1 MEMHGS
7 YGNSS
12 RTNSSHG
19 NRQVPQTGTNRN
31 GRSMIKLTT
40 RNFWRQQMKA
50 KWLSRVFAITLCVGF
65 AGSAFGQSTNS
76 GDISGIVTDTTGA
89 AVPGATVT
97 VLNIATG
104 VSKELVT
111 NDSGVYDTSS
121 IVAGTYKLTFAK
133 SGFSTL
139 VRSSITVIVGP
150 TTVNAQLSVG
160 GVTQEV
166 VVSTDIPLL
175 RTENG
180 EQSVTLSAE
189 TLAALPEVGQDW
201 TQFNILLPGAAGAPG
216 GSQGSLAAAGST
228 APGITVAVNGNLPF
242 STVLADGAETTLP
255 ASANSDI
262 LTQETIQELQVS
274 TSAFSAQYGVGGILY
289 NQISKGGTNRFH
301 GAAYEYFQN
310 EDLNALPYAFSGPTS
325 KYFRYNNFGGS
336 VGGPIL
342 KDKLFFYFNYDHII
356 SHGSTSASSF
366 TVPTAAVMAGDFS
379 GPNFPTIYDP
389 ATQTTQQ
396 TGTYLYPGQTTPT
409 TCPCVIRQSFADEYH
424 NGNRIPSSRID
435 PVASATQTYWPKPNT
450 AGVLSTTN
458 GLVQN
463 NYTYTAPQSSPFIRY
478 FGRLDY
484 QIKPNN
490 HIVISENE
498 GDNPGQGFGAGIC
511 PINCQSQDVSKQN
524 AQVSDVWSIT
534 PRITN
539 EVRLGYTNQ
548 LNFFSPLT
556 AGLNYPAK
564 IGLQFAKANTFP
576 TFNFANGTYSN
587 MLSPQSNAVYKEH
600 VYNPSDVVTMVVGRH
615 ILHFGGELL
624 IYQNNSTAWGNTDA
638 GSFTYTGQYTQAGP
652 AATSTGFTYADFLLG
667 QTQKWTAAVTP
678 EYGGRQKLP
687 QLFVQDDYKIRSNLT
702 LNLGLRY
709 QIQTGWSEVK
719 GNERSFD
726 PTVPNPG
733 TGTLGALWFGS
744 THANGRSRIQ
754 DSVYSTFLP
763 RLGFSYQL
771 DPNTVIRGGFGIYAY
786 NWSNDTY
793 NGGVMGAAFGSQG
806 NVTDST
812 NGVTPVV
819 ILSGSGANLPYLAA
833 STNPSQ
839 LNGAGNN
846 LNYAQFHQPV
856 GGSYQWN
863 IQGQRQINGNLVAS
877 LAYVGTHGHDLP
889 FPVDVNQV
897 HQGQLAVVDQQFKPY
912 PQYGSLNISGT
923 APNENAISNYNS
935 LQATIQ
941 QRMSHGLNYS
951 FSYVWSHFLDDIDSS
966 GWGSRSGN
974 QGWQNAYNPAA
985 NYGNSNFDV
994 RNAFKGNALYQLP
1007 FGQGKQF
1014 LNNSRILDTVIGGW
1028 QVSTLLIIQSGQ
1040 PFTAVMGNGTASYAS
1055 GGGGFAWYPNVIGN
1069 PNLANRGVTQ
1079 WFNGAAFATPAAGTF
1094 GNERRG
1100 QLTGP
1105 ALSTVNL
1112 SLGKTFAI
1120 REGMGLQIRADADN
1134 VFNHPSFALPNA
1146 NLPGTS
1152 NISNTSVPM
1161 RNMQLSARFSF

>member
-1 MEMHGS
+1 M
-7 YGNSS
+7 
-12 RTNSSHG
+12 RLRRLAT
-19 NRQVPQTGTNRN
+19 
-31 GRSMIKLTT
+31 I
-40 RNFWRQQMKA
+40 FA
-50 KWLSRVFAITLCVGF
+50 VFLIGISGA
-65 AGSAFGQSTNS
+65 ANAQSTNS

-89 AVPGATVT
+89 TIPGVTIT
-97 VLNIATG
+97 VLDIATG
-104 VSKELVT
+104 VSKQYVT

-133 SGFSTL
+133 PGFATL

-150 TTVNAQLSVG
+150 TSVNAQLSIG
-160 GVTQEV
+160 GVAQEV
-166 VVSTDIPLL
+166 VVNTDIPLL
-175 RTENG
+175 KTENG
-180 EQSVTLSAE
+180 EQSTTLNAE

-242 STVLADGAETTLP
+242 STVLSDGAETTLP

-301 GAAYEYFQN
+301 GSLYEYFQN

-325 KYFRYNNFGGS
+325 KYYRYNNFGGS

-356 SHGSTSASSF
+356 SHGSTSAASF
-366 TVPTAAVMAGDFS
+366 TVPTTAVMAGDFT
-379 GPNFPTIYDP
+379 GFQTIYDP
-389 ATQTTQQ
+389 ATQITQQ

-424 NGNRIPSSRID
+424 NGNKIPSSRID
-435 PVASATQTYWPKPNT
+435 PVASATQTYWAKPNT
-450 AGVLSTTN
+450 AGVLASN
-458 GLVQN
+458 GLLQN

-490 HIVISENE
+490 HIVISESE

-524 AQVSDVWSIT
+524 AQISDVWSIT
-534 PRITN
+534 PKVTN

-548 LNFFSPLT
+548 LNFFSPLS
-556 AGLNYPAK
+556 AGLGYPGK
-564 IGLQFAKANTFP
+564 IGLKFAKADTFP
-576 TFNFANGTYSN
+576 TFNFASGTYSN

-600 VYNPSDVVTMVVGRH
+600 AYDPSDVVTMVVGRH

-624 IYQNNSTAWGNTDA
+624 IYQNNSTAWGNEDA
-638 GSFTYTGQYTQAGP
+638 GSFTFTGQYTQAGP

-667 QTQKWTAAVTP
+667 QSQKWTASVTP

-687 QLFVQDDYKIRSNLT
+687 QLFVQDDYKIRPNLT

-754 DSVYSTFLP
+754 DSVYNTLLP
-763 RLGFSYQL
+763 RVGFAYQFN
-771 DPNTVIRGGFGIYAY
+771 PNTVIRGGFGLYAY

-833 STNPSQ
+833 STDPTQ

-846 LNYAQFHQPV
+846 FNYAQFHQPV

-863 IQGQRQINGNLVAS
+863 IQGQEQITANIVAS

-897 HQGQLAVVDQQFKPY
+897 HQNNLTVNDQQFRPF
-912 PQYGSLNISGT
+912 PIYGSLNISGT
-923 APNENAISNYNS
+923 APNENSISNYNS
-935 LQATIQ
+935 LQAVIE

-951 FSYVWSHFLDDIDSS
+951 FSYVWSHFLDDMDTS

-974 QGWQNAYNPAA
+974 QGWQNAYNPSA

-994 RNAFKGNALYQLP
+994 RNAFKGHFLYQLP
-1007 FGQGKQF
+1007 FGQGRQF
-1014 LNNSRILDTVIGGW
+1014 ANNSRILDTFIGGW
-1028 QVSTLLIIQSGQ
+1028 QVSSLLVVQSGQ
-1040 PFTAVMGNGTASYAS
+1040 PFTPVMSNGTASYAS

-1069 PNLANRGVTQ
+1069 PNLVKRGVTQ
-1079 WFNGAAFATPAAGTF
+1079 WFNEAAFAVPTSGTF
-1094 GNERRG
+1094 GNERRN

-1105 ALSTVNL
+1105 GLSTVNL
-1112 SLGKTFAI
+1112 SLAKTFTI

-1134 VFNHPSFALPNA
+1134 VFNHPSYALPNA
-1146 NLPGTS
+1146 NLSLTGSSISTGTS

>member
-1 MEMHGS
+1 VISDGLAE
-7 YGNSS
+7 NAKTE
-12 RTNSSHG
+12 RKWADQFLEAT
-19 NRQVPQTGTNRN
+19 
-31 GRSMIKLTT
+31 
-40 RNFWRQQMKA
+40 MK
-50 KWLSRVFAITLCVGF
+50 KFQWLAILFTVLLG
-65 AGSAFGQSTNS
+65 AGITQDALAQSTNS
-76 GDISGIVTDTTGA
+76 GDISGIVTDSTGA
-89 AVPGATVT
+89 TVPGATVT

-104 VSKELVT
+104 VSKEFVT
-111 NDSGVYDTSS
+111 NDAGVYDTSS
-121 IVAGTYKLTFAK
+121 IVAGTYKLTFQKA
-133 SGFSTL
+133 GFSTL

-160 GVTQEV
+160 GVSQEV

-175 RTENG
+175 KTENG
-180 EQSVTLSAE
+180 EQSTTLSAE

-201 TQFNILLPGAAGAPG
+201 TRFNILLPGASGATG
-216 GSQGSLAAAGST
+216 GAQGVLAQGGST

-255 ASANSDI
+255 ASANADI
-262 LTQETIQELQVS
+262 FTQETIQELQVS

-289 NQISKGGTNRFH
+289 NQISKGGTDRFH

-310 EDLNALPYAFSGPTS
+310 EALNALPYAFSGPTS

-336 VGGPIL
+336 IGGPIL
-342 KDKLFFYFNYDHII
+342 KDKLFFYFNIDKII
-356 SHGSTSASSF
+356 SHGSTSAASF
-366 TVPTAAVMAGDFS
+366 TVPTTAVMAGDFT
-379 GPNFPTIYDP
+379 GFNTIYDP
-389 ATQTTQQ
+389 ATQITQQ

-424 NGNRIPSSRID
+424 NGNKIPSSRFD
-435 PVASATQTYWPKPNT
+435 PVAVATQAYWAKPNT
-450 AGVLSTTN
+450 AGTLSSN
-458 GLVQN
+458 GLLQN

-484 QIKPNN
+484 QVKSNN
-490 HIVISENE
+490 HIVMSVND

-511 PINCQSQDVSKQN
+511 PINCQSQDVSKVN
-524 AQVSDVWSIT
+524 AQISDVWSFG
-534 PRITN
+534 PRVTN
-539 EVRLGYTNQ
+539 EVRIGYTNQ
-548 LNFFSPLT
+548 LNFFSPLS
-556 AGLNYPAK
+556 AGLGYPGK
-564 IGLQFAKANTFP
+564 IGLKFAKADTFP
-576 TFNFANGTYSN
+576 TFNFASGTYSG

-638 GSFTYTGQYTQAGP
+638 GSFTFTGQYTQAGP

-667 QTQKWTAAVTP
+667 QTQKWTASVTP
-678 EYGGRQKLP
+678 EFGGRQKLP
-687 QLFVQDDYKIRSNLT
+687 QFFVQDDYKIRPNLT

-726 PTVPNPG
+726 PTVQNPG
-733 TGTLGALWFGS
+733 TGTPGALWYGS
-744 THANGRSRIQ
+744 TKANGRGRIQ

-763 RLGFSYQL
+763 RFGFAYQL
-771 DPNTVIRGGFGIYAY
+771 DPNTVIRGGFGLYAY

-819 ILSGSGANLPYLAA
+819 ILSGSGSNLPYIAA
-833 STNPSQ
+833 STDPTA

-863 IQGQRQINGNLVAS
+863 VQAQRQLNSNIVAS

-897 HQGQLAVVDQQFKPY
+897 PQGKLAVVDQQFRPY
-912 PQYGSLNISGT
+912 PQYGSLNVSGT

-935 LQATIQ
+935 LQAVIE
-941 QRMSHGLNYS
+941 QRMKHGLDYQ
-951 FSYVWSHFLDDIDSS
+951 FSYVWSHFLDDMDTS
-966 GWGSRSGN
+966 GWGSRAGN
-974 QGWQNAYNPAA
+974 QGWQNAYNPQA

-994 RNAFKGNALYQLP
+994 RNAFKGRALYQLP

-1014 LNNSRILDTVIGGW
+1014 LNNNRALDVVLGGW
-1028 QVSTLLIIQSGQ
+1028 QLSTLMVIQSGQ
-1040 PFTAVMGNGTASYAS
+1040 PFTPVMGNGTASYAS
-1055 GGGGFAWYPNVIGN
+1055 GGGGFAWYPNVIGS
-1069 PNLANRGVTQ
+1069 PNLANRGIKQ
-1079 WFNGAAFATPAAGTF
+1079 WFNEAAFAVPTSGTF

-1105 ALSTVNL
+1105 GLNTWSL

-1120 REGMGLQIRADADN
+1120 WEDVRLQVRADADN
-1134 VFNHPSFALPNA
+1134 IWNHPNFALPNA
-1146 NLPGTS
+1146 NLSLTGSTVSTGTS
-1152 NISNTSVPM
+1152 NISNTSTSM
-1161 RNMQLSARFSF
+1161 RNMQLSARITF

>member
-1 MEMHGS
+1 
-7 YGNSS
+7 
-12 RTNSSHG
+12 
-19 NRQVPQTGTNRN
+19 
-31 GRSMIKLTT
+31 
-40 RNFWRQQMKA
+40 MKA
-50 KWLSRVFAITLCVGF
+50 KWLTKVIAITLCVGF
-65 AGSAFGQSTNS
+65 AGIAFGQNTNS
-76 GDISGIVTDTTGA
+76 GDISGIVTDSTGA
-89 AVPGATVT
+89 AVPGAAVT

-104 VSKELVT
+104 VSKDYVT
-111 NDSGVYDTSS
+111 NDSGVYDTGS

-133 SGFSTL
+133 SGFATL

-150 TTVNAQLSVG
+150 TTVNAQISVG
-160 GVTQEV
+160 GVNQEV
-166 VVSTDIPLL
+166 VVNTDIPLL
-175 RTENG
+175 KTENG
-180 EQSVTLSAE
+180 EQSTTLSAE
-189 TLAALPEVGQDW
+189 NLAALPEVGQDW
-201 TQFNILLPGAAGAPG
+201 TQFSILLPGSAGAPG

-228 APGITVAVNGNLPF
+228 APGITVAINGNLPF

-262 LTQETIQELQVS
+262 LTQETIQELQFS
-274 TSAFSAQYGVGGILY
+274 TSAFSAQYGVGGIMY
-289 NQISKGGTNRFH
+289 NQISKGGTNKFH
-301 GAAYEYFQN
+301 GSVYEYFQN
-310 EDLNALPYAFSGPTS
+310 EALNALPYAFSGPTS

-336 VGGPIL
+336 IGGPIL
-342 KDKLFFYFNYDHII
+342 REKLFFYFNVDKII
-356 SHGSTSASSF
+356 SHGSTSAASF
-366 TVPTAAVMAGDFS
+366 TVPTPAVIAGDFT
-379 GPNFPTIYDP
+379 GFQTIYDP

-424 NGNRIPSSRID
+424 NGNKIPSSRID
-435 PVASATQTYWPKPNT
+435 PVAAATQTYWAKPNT
-450 AGVLSTTN
+450 SGVLNSS

-484 QIKPNN
+484 QIRSNN
-490 HIVISENE
+490 HLMMSVND

-511 PINCQSQDVSKQN
+511 PINCQSQDVSKVNSQI
-524 AQVSDVWSIT
+524 SDVWSINSRT
-534 PRITN
+534 TN

-556 AGLNYPAK
+556 AGLGYPAK
-564 IGLQFAKANTFP
+564 IGLKFAEANTFP
-576 TFNFANGTYSN
+576 TFNFASGTYSN

-624 IYQNNSTAWGNTDA
+624 IYQNNSTAWGNEDA

-687 QLFVQDDYKIRSNLT
+687 QLFVQDDYKIRPNLT

-744 THANGRSRIQ
+744 THANGRTRIQ
-754 DSVYSTFLP
+754 NSVYSTFLP
-763 RLGFSYQL
+763 RLGFAYQY

-833 STNPSQ
+833 STNPSV

-846 LNYAQFHQPV
+846 LNYAQFNQPV

-863 IQGQRQINGNLVAS
+863 VQAQRQINSNLVAS

-889 FPVDVNQV
+889 WVVDFNQV
-897 HQGQLAVVDQQFKPY
+897 PQGKLAVVDQQFKPY

-923 APNENAISNYNS
+923 APGLNAISNYNS
-935 LQATIQ
+935 LQAVIE
-941 QRMSHGLNYS
+941 QRLSHGLNFN
-951 FSYVWSHFLDDIDSS
+951 FSYVWSHFLDDMDTS

-974 QGWQNAYNPAA
+974 QGWQNAYNPQA

-994 RNAFKGNALYQLP
+994 RNAFKGYAVYELP
-1007 FGQGKQF
+1007 FGQGRQF
-1014 LNNSRILDTVIGGW
+1014 LNNNRIVDAFIGGW
-1028 QVSTLLIIQSGQ
+1028 QIAPLLIIQSGQ
-1040 PFTAVMGNGTASYAS
+1040 PFTPVMSNGTASYAS

-1069 PNLANRGVTQ
+1069 PQLVNRGIKQ
-1079 WFNGAAFATPAAGTF
+1079 WFNEAAFAVPASGTF

-1105 ALSTVNL
+1105 GLSTVNL
-1112 SLGKTFAI
+1112 SLSKTFAI
-1120 REGMGLQIRADADN
+1120 WESVHLQVRADADN
-1134 VFNHPSFALPNA
+1134 VFNHASFALPNA
-1146 NLPGTS
+1146 NLSLTGSAISTGTS

-1161 RNMQLSARFSF
+1161 RNMQLSARISF

>member
-1 MEMHGS
+1 MKLRLLVVMMLA
-7 YGNSS
+7 
-12 RTNSSHG
+12 
-19 NRQVPQTGTNRN
+19 VFLGT
-31 GRSMIKLTT
+31 
-40 RNFWRQQMKA
+40 
-50 KWLSRVFAITLCVGF
+50 AI
-65 AGSAFGQSTNS
+65 GQSTNS
-76 GDISGIVTDTTGA
+76 GDINGTVTDNTGA

-97 VLNIATG
+97 VLNVETG
-104 VSKELVT
+104 VSKTYVT
-111 NDSGVYDTSS
+111 NDAGVYDTGS
-121 IVAGTYKLTFAK
+121 IVAGNYKITFAK
-133 SGFSTL
+133 QGFSTL
-139 VRSSITVIVGP
+139 VRPSITLIVGV
-150 TTVNAQLSVG
+150 TAVNAQLSVG
-160 GVTQEV
+160 SVTQEV
-166 VVSTDIPLL
+166 VVSTDVPLL
-175 RTENG
+175 RTESG

-189 TLAALPEVGQDW
+189 TLAALPQVGQDW

-216 GSQGSLAAAGST
+216 GSQGSLAASGST

-242 STVLADGAETTLP
+242 STVLADGAESTLP

-262 LTQETIQELQVS
+262 LTQETIEELQTL
-274 TSAFSAQYGVGGILY
+274 TSAFSSQYGVGGILY

-301 GAAYEYFQN
+301 GSLYEYFQN
-310 EDLNALPYAFSGPTS
+310 EALNALPYAFSGPTK

-336 VGGPIL
+336 IGGPIL
-342 KDKLFFYFNYDHII
+342 RDKLFFYFNVDKII
-356 SHGSTSASSF
+356 SHGATSASSF
-366 TVPTAAVMAGDFS
+366 TVPTAAVMAGDFT
-379 GPNFPTIYDP
+379 GFQTIYDP

-396 TGTYLYPGQTTPT
+396 TGTYLYPGQTVPT
-409 TCPCVIRQSFADEYH
+409 QCPCVIRQSFADEYH
-424 NGNRIPSSRID
+424 NGNKIPTSRLD
-435 PVASATQTYWPKPNT
+435 PVAVATQAYWPKPN
-450 AGVLSTTN
+450 GSGSLSSN

-484 QIKPNN
+484 QIKSNN
-490 HIVISENE
+490 RLSMSIND

-511 PINCQSQDVSKQN
+511 PINCQSQDVSKVNSQI
-524 AQVSDVWSIT
+524 SDVWSFG

-539 EVRLGYTNQ
+539 EARMGYTNQ

-556 AGLNYPAK
+556 AGLGYPAK
-564 IGLQFAKANTFP
+564 IGLKFAKADTFP
-576 TFNFANGTYSN
+576 TFNYASGTYSGI
-587 MLSPQSNAVYKEH
+587 LSPQSNAVYKEH
-600 VYNPSDVVTMVVGRH
+600 AFNPSDVVTMVVGKH

-638 GSFTYTGQYTQAGP
+638 GTFNYTGTYTQAGP
-652 AATSTGFTYADFLLG
+652 AAASTGWTYADFLLG
-667 QTQKWTAAVTP
+667 QTNKWTASVTP
-678 EYGGRQKLP
+678 EFGGRQKLP
-687 QLFVQDDYKIRSNLT
+687 QLFVQDDYKIKSNLT

-733 TGTLGALWFGS
+733 TGTLGALWYGS
-744 THANGRSRIQ
+744 TKANGRSRIQ
-754 DSVYSTFLP
+754 DSIYSTFLP
-763 RLGFSYQL
+763 RIGFAYQL
-771 DPNTVIRGGFGIYAY
+771 DPNTVIRGGFGLYAY

-806 NVTDST
+806 NVADST

-819 ILSGSGANLPYLAA
+819 ILSGTGANLPYIPT
-833 STNPSQ
+833 STNPAA

-846 LNYAQFHQPV
+846 LNWAQFNQPV

-863 IQGQRQINGNLVAS
+863 IQGQRQINSNLVAS

-889 FPVDVNQV
+889 WVVDFNQV
-897 HQGQLAVVDQQFKPY
+897 HQSQLAVVDQQFRPY

-923 APNENAISNYNS
+923 APGLNAISNYNS
-935 LQATIQ
+935 LQAVIE

-951 FSYVWSHFLDDIDSS
+951 FSYVWSHFLDDMDTS

-974 QGWQNAYNPAA
+974 QGWQNAYNPHD

-994 RNAFKGNALYQLP
+994 RNAFKGHALYQLP

-1014 LNNSRILDTVIGGW
+1014 LNNSRVLDAVIGGW
-1028 QVSTLLIIQSGQ
+1028 QVSTLLVIQSGQ
-1040 PFTAVMGNGTASYAS
+1040 PFTPVMSNNSASYAS
-1055 GGGGFAWYPNVIGN
+1055 GGNGFQWYPNVIGN
-1069 PNLANRGVTQ
+1069 PYLANRGPKQ
-1079 WFNGAAFATPAAGTF
+1079 WFNEAAFAVPASGTF
-1094 GNERRG
+1094 GNGRRN

-1112 SLGKTFAI
+1112 SLSKTFAI

-1134 VFNHPSFALPNA
+1134 VFNHASFALPNA
-1146 NLPGTS
+1146 NLSNSGSVISTGTS

-1161 RNMQLSARFSF
+1161 RNMQLMARFSF